1 MFGLR
6 KRTWVIGGVVA
17 ALIGS
22 GAIAAR
28 YHNPSMED
36 RADFATYMIAKK
48 LDLTDAQEASLEK
61 LAANWVSTASSMKA
75 FRKSMVEEVKSL
87 ASGEDLTVEQ
97 VTALRDKIKAEIDRR
112 TDEMAPEFVAFYNGL
127 DSDQRGKIIARL
139 NNMSEHMEKGGMRH
153 HRGGHMKRHM
163 GGHQFQND
171 SE

>member
-17 ALIGS
+17 ALIGT

-36 RADFATYMIAKK
+36 KADFATYMIAKK

-61 LAANWVSTASSMKA
+61 LAVNWVSTASSMKD

-97 VTALRDKIKAEIDRR
+97 VIALRDKIKAEIDRR

-127 DSDQRGKIIARL
+127 DSDQRGKITARL

-153 HRGGHMKRHM
+153 NMGGHMKRHM

-171 SE
+171 GE